1 MARSTINKRTL
12 IIILRLFLGGILAW
26 ASIHKIVDPLAFARV
41 IQDYRLLPSPFINP
55 CAVILPYLELLLG
68 VCLISGLWL
77 PGAVLL
83 SNLLFLVFFGALGF
97 NLLRGLDVQCGC
109 FSSNALGNSATTWY
123 LIRDVGLIFVAG
135 YLLVR
140 IFKES

>member
-1 MARSTINKRTL
+1 MTKFIIKKRTSV
-12 IIILRLFLGGILAW
+12 IVLRLFLGGILAW

-55 CAVILPYLELLLG
+55 CAVILPYLELLAG
-68 VCLISGLWL
+68 VCLVSGLWL

-97 NLLRGLDVQCGC
+97 NMLRGLNVQCGC
-109 FSSNALGNSATTWY
+109 FSSNTLGNPATIWY
-123 LIRDVGLIFVAG
+123 LIRNIGLVFVAG
-135 YLLVR
+135 YLLIR
-140 IFKES
+140 IIKEA